1 MRKFNLFLTL
11 IAAGLLI
18 LAITGCTAKAK
29 KAYHQQRA
37 NRYFD
42 SGQYDQ
48 AEIEYM
54 NVLRNDPLDAQAI
67 GRLGVIYFDEGR
79 FQRAAPFLFKGEELA
94 TNDLNLRL
102 KLGSLYLSMGKPKEA
117 RNAAI
122 FILEQKPGDQ
132 QAPLL
137 LAEAAATQNE
147 IADARQRLQKIS
159 QNGDTAALETA
170 LGTLAFREQNFK
182 TAQAAFERA
191 RTMDPKFTD
200 AYASL
205 GALYWTLGDLK
216 QAESAFKTAA
226 DISSP
231 RSPKQL
237 QYAQFETQTGNL
249 EAAKNILGAV
259 VKKTPDYIPASIA
272 LAEIALAE
280 TNFDDCAALLN
291 KALARDSDNYDA
303 LLLNA
308 QLAFARGQV
317 ANAVM
322 ELERMARLYPQ
333 ASRVHYELALAYL
346 ANDEAG
352 KSLASLNNALKL
364 DPNFPDA
371 ILLLAQ
377 MEIKTGN
384 PNPAAISL
392 KQLIARQ
399 PKMPQ
404 AQLLLADVYR
414 LQGNP
419 DGALEIYRQLE
430 KSFPQN
436 PQIPLLIGS
445 TFLELNN
452 SAEAR
457 KEFTTAL
464 KLAPDNLVALEQL
477 VNLDLHGNDFAT
489 AMQRVQNVIEKEPP
503 TIAAAFASGQNIS
516 GARRDKSSGRR
527 AVKGRGIA
535 ARSARVL
542 SAAGAIVF

>member
-11 IAAGLLI
+11 IAAGLLT

-37 NRYFD
+37 NRYYD

-48 AEIEYM
+48 AEIESL

-117 RNAAI
+117 RSEAI

-170 LGTLAFREQNFK
+170 LGTLAFREQNLK
-182 TAQAAFERA
+182 TAQVAFERA
-191 RTMDPKFTD
+191 RTIDPKFAD

-216 QAESAFKTAA
+216 QAESVFKTAA
-226 DISSP
+226 DLSSP

-249 EAAKNILGAV
+249 EAAKDILGAV

-308 QLAFARGQV
+308 QLAFARGQ
-317 ANAVM
+317 A
-322 ELERMARLYPQ
+322 
-333 ASRVHYELALAYL
+333 
-346 ANDEAG
+346 
-352 KSLASLNNALKL
+352 
-364 DPNFPDA
+364 
-371 ILLLAQ
+371 
-377 MEIKTGN
+377 
-384 PNPAAISL
+384 
-392 KQLIARQ
+392 
-399 PKMPQ
+399 
-404 AQLLLADVYR
+404 
-414 LQGNP
+414 
-419 DGALEIYRQLE
+419 
-430 KSFPQN
+430 
-436 PQIPLLIGS
+436 
-445 TFLELNN
+445 
-452 SAEAR
+452 
-457 KEFTTAL
+457 
-464 KLAPDNLVALEQL
+464 
-477 VNLDLHGNDFAT
+477 
-489 AMQRVQNVIEKEPP
+489 
-503 TIAAAFASGQNIS
+503 
-516 GARRDKSSGRR
+516 
-527 AVKGRGIA
+527 
-535 ARSARVL
+535 
-542 SAAGAIVF
+542 